1 MVWEGAGGP
10 NQCPLWRPFYAL
22 SLDADLLVQRQAM
35 MHVNLPHKVVAASM
49 RTDLFF
55 LFACLLSASQHR
67 NTEFHVAS
75 KMEQKPKT
83 KMFVQWFVCPK
94 FFE

>member
-10 NQCPLWRPFYAL
+10 NQCPLCRPFYAL
-22 SLDADLLVQRQAM
+22 SLDSHLLVQRQAM

-55 LFACLLSASQHR
+55 LFACLLSASHH

-75 KMEQKPKT
+75 KMEQKPQDT
-83 KMFVQWFVCPK
+83 DVCTMVCLPEI
-94 FFE
+94 F